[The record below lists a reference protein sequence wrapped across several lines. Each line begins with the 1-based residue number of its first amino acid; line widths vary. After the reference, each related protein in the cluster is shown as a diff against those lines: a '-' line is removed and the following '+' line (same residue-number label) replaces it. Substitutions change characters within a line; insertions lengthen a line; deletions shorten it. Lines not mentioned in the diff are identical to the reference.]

1 MMQLCYFNKI
11 KLKFDFVL
19 TDLWGDLVLIQGS
32 RRMKKVG
39 GSRIK
44 KKKWIVRIRLLN
56 KPMIRFF
63 YFLFLEKKPMISFIN
78 QNKACYESNGMFKSS

>member
-44 KKKWIVRIRLLN
+44 KKK
-56 KPMIRFF
+56 
-63 YFLFLEKKPMISFIN
+63 
-78 QNKACYESNGMFKSS
+78 